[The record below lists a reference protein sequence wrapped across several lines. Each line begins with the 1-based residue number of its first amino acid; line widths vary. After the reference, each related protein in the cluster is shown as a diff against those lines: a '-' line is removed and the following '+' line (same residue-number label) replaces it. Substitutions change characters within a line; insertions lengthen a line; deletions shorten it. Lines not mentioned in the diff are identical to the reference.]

1 MIQVYFLAVGEL
13 RCQMEKM
20 AYRKENP
27 NGSSSISSIAADL
40 PGWDKLADWQ
50 REKILRCANPGAR
63 ALCMGGQLLLQYG
76 ACEWSAGDSLLQSEL
91 ISWRIIDFSRLPEY
105 IPAPQPL
112 AVAYEPKGKPYILH
126 VPWYYNLSHSGD
138 YVALAISDA
147 PVGIDIQQKR
157 PYTDSLVKRFFSE
170 VEATAYESLFLADA
184 SEREMTVV
192 EEQKSACTKKPDIA
206 KKQLFRDRETLF
218 YTLWCRKE
226 AYGKLLGTGLTEDVL
241 KRNML
246 EDMGVHLYEYGE
258 LPGYC
263 VCVCSE
269 EG

>member
-1 MIQVYFLAVGEL
+1 MIQVYLLAVGEL

-27 NGSSSISSIAADL
+27 NGSSSISSIAAEL

-50 REKILRCANPGAR
+50 QEKILRCANPGAR

-76 ACEWSAGDSLLQSEL
+76 AYEWSACDPLLRSES
-91 ISWRIIDFSRLPEY
+91 ISWRIMDLPRLPER

-138 YVALAISDA
+138 YVALAIGDV

-170 VEATAYESLFLADA
+170 VEATVYES
-184 SEREMTVV
+184 
-192 EEQKSACTKKPDIA
+192 A
-206 KKQLFRDRETLF
+206 KKQLFGDRETLF

-246 EDMGVHLYEYGE
+246 EDVGVHLYEYGE
-258 LPGYC
+258 IPDYC
-263 VCVCSE
+263 ICVCSK

>member
-1 MIQVYFLAVGEL
+1 MIQVYLLAVGEL

-20 AYRKENP
+20 IYIKEDP
-27 NGSSSISSIAADL
+27 NGSSSAAVL

-50 REKILRCANPGAR
+50 QDKFLRCANPGTR
-63 ALCMGGQLLLQYG
+63 ALCMGAQLLLQYG
-76 ACEWSAGDSLLQSEL
+76 AYEWSARNPLLQSEL
-91 ISWRIIDFSRLPEY
+91 VSWRIMDFSRLPES

-112 AVAYEPKGKPYILH
+112 AVAYEPQGKPYILH
-126 VPWYYNLSHSGD
+126 VPWHYNLSHSGD

-147 PVGIDIQQKR
+147 PVGVDIQQKR
-157 PYTDSLVKRFFSE
+157 TYKDLLVKRFFSE
-170 VEATAYESLFLADA
+170 EEAAVYESLFPADA
-184 SEREMTVV
+184 SEQGMTVG
-192 EEQKSACTKKPDIA
+192 EDRESACIRKTDFA
-206 KKQLFRDRETLF
+206 TKQLFRNRETLF

-226 AYGKLLGTGLTEDVL
+226 AYGKLLGSGLTEGVL

-246 EDMGVHLYEYGE
+246 GNVSAHLYEYGE

-263 VCVCSE
+263 ICVCSE

>member
-1 MIQVYFLAVGEL
+1 MIQVYLLTVGEL

-27 NGSSSISSIAADL
+27 NGSSSVSSIAADL

-50 REKILRCANPGAR
+50 QEKILRCANPGAR

-76 ACEWSAGDSLLQSEL
+76 ACEWSACDSLLQSEL

-112 AVAYEPKGKPYILH
+112 AVAYEPKGKPYIRY

-170 VEATAYESLFLADA
+170 VEATVYES
-184 SEREMTVV
+184 
-192 EEQKSACTKKPDIA
+192 A

-246 EDMGVHLYEYGE
+246 EDVGVHLYEYGE

-263 VCVCSE
+263 ICVCSK

>member
-1 MIQVYFLAVGEL
+1 MIQVYLLEVGEL
-13 RCQMEKM
+13 RRRMEKI
-20 AYRKENP
+20 ASTGENLDT
-27 NGSSSISSIAADL
+27 AVL

-50 REKILRCANPGAR
+50 REKVSRCAQSGAR

-76 ACEWSAGDSLLQSEL
+76 AHRMSVCEKPTMGKEGNGIRWQQLVCSQLLEGIVSP
-91 ISWRIIDFSRLPEY
+91 LPL
-105 IPAPQPL
+105 Q
-112 AVAYEPKGKPYILH
+112 VAYASKGKPYIRH
-126 VPWYYNLSHSGD
+126 VPWHYNLSHSGD
-138 YVALAISDA
+138 YAALAISDV

-157 PYTDSLVKRFFSE
+157 AYKDSLVERFFSE
-170 VEATAYESLFLADA
+170 AETAAYESLLSTDA
-184 SEREMTVV
+184 QEHNTV
-192 EEQKSACTKKPDIA
+192 
-206 KKQLFRDRETLF
+206 RETFF

-246 EDMGVHLYEYGE
+246 GDMGVHLYEYGE

>member
-1 MIQVYFLAVGEL
+1 MIQVYLLAVGEL
-13 RCQMEKM
+13 RCQMEKIV
-20 AYRKENP
+20 YRKENP

-40 PGWDKLADWQ
+40 PGWDKLAGWQ
-50 REKILRCANPGAR
+50 QEKILRCANPGAR
-63 ALCMGGQLLLQYG
+63 ALCMGGQLLLQFG
-76 ACEWSAGDSLLQSEL
+76 AYAWSVCDPLLQSEL
-91 ISWRIIDFSRLPEY
+91 ISWRIIDFSRLSGY

-112 AVAYEPKGKPYILH
+112 AVAYEPKGKPYIRH
-126 VPWYYNLSHSGD
+126 VPWHYNLSHSGD

-157 PYTDSLVKRFFSE
+157 PYMDSLVKRFFSE
-170 VEATAYESLFLADA
+170 VEAAVYES
-184 SEREMTVV
+184 
-192 EEQKSACTKKPDIA
+192 A
-206 KKQLFRDRETLF
+206 KKQLFGDRETLF

-246 EDMGVHLYEYGE
+246 EDVGVHLYEYGE

>member
-1 MIQVYFLAVGEL
+1 MIQVYLLAVGEL
-13 RCQMEKM
+13 RRQMEEM
-20 AYRKENP
+20 AYIKENP
-27 NGSSSISSIAADL
+27 NGSPSAADL

-50 REKILRCANPGAR
+50 QEKISRCVSPGAR

-76 ACEWSAGDSLLQSEL
+76 AYEWSALNPLLQSES
-91 ISWRIIDFSRLPEY
+91 IFWRIIDFSRLPEY

-126 VPWYYNLSHSGD
+126 VPWHYNLSHSGD

-147 PVGIDIQQKR
+147 PVGVDIQQKR
-157 PYTDSLVKRFFSE
+157 PYKDSLVKRFFSE
-170 VEATAYESLFLADA
+170 VEATVYESLFPADA
-184 SEREMTVV
+184 SEWEMTVG
-192 EEQKSACTKKPDIA
+192 EEQKSACTQKPDFA
-206 KKQLFRDRETLF
+206 KKQLFGDRETLF

-246 EDMGVHLYEYGE
+246 EDVGVHLYEYGE
-258 LPGYC
+258 IPDYCIC
-263 VCVCSE
+263 VCGK